1 MDYYMNSA
9 GISTACIREY
19 ETDCTENLKKGTI
32 LTLSEGKAKK
42 AGASDIV
49 LGVLAAD
56 YYAEKDEL
64 IPASGT
70 KRMRVTVSAAA
81 IYRTEPQTTTI
92 KQVGT
97 ETTITPAEVTLP
109 TAANALKGGYVKLI
123 SKAPGSENTDHVGCV
138 RKITASTSSLLT
150 IETGGKAGIG
160 DIYAILPPAGF
171 DNLALNGNADGFTIS
186 ASSGN
191 MAKVAVCLPEKD
203 FVEYIFKNTFFN

>member
-19 ETDCTENLKKGTI
+19 ETNCTENLKKGTI

-42 AGASDIV
+42 ASSSDTV

-70 KRMRVTVSAAA
+70 KRMKVTVTSAA
-81 IYRTEPQTTTI
+81 IYRTEPQTTKI
-92 KQVGT
+92 AQAGT
-97 ETTITPAEVTLP
+97 ETTITPAGVTLP
-109 TAANALKGGYVKLI
+109 SAANALKGGYVKLI
-123 SKAPGSENTDHVGCV
+123 SKAAGSSNTDHVGTV

-150 IETGGKAGIG
+150 VEAGGKAAIG
-160 DIYAILPPAGF
+160 DVYAILPPAGF
-171 DNLALNGNADGFTIS
+171 DCLALNEDADGFVIS
-186 ASSGN
+186 AAAGN
-191 MAKVAVCLPEKD
+191 MAKVAVCLPENN

>member
-19 ETDCTENLKKGTI
+19 ETDCTENLKKGTV

-42 AGASDIV
+42 YDGGTV
-49 LGVLAAD
+49 LGILASD

-70 KRMRVTVSAAA
+70 KRMKVIISSGA
-81 IYRTEPQTTTI
+81 IYRTEPQTATI
-92 KQVGT
+92 TEVGT
-97 ETTITPAEVTLP
+97 ETTLAPAGVTL
-109 TAANALKGGYVKLI
+109 AAQADALKGGYVKLI
-123 SKAPGSENTDHVGCV
+123 SKAAGSENTDHVGCT
-138 RKITASTSSLLT
+138 RKITASTQDLLT
-150 IETGGKAGIG
+150 IEEGGKAGVG
-160 DIYAILPPAGF
+160 DVYAILPPAGF
-171 DNLALNGNADGFTIS
+171 DCLELNENSDGLKLC

-191 MAKVAVCLPEKD
+191 IAKVAVCLPEKD